1 VVWGSRLGWE
11 CEWEWELSWLWSLR
25 TNCSILEVSDMFSST
40 LEIAE
45 MSWVPPNKGVAYLSK
60 EAVRE
65 MSRSSGWE
73 RGGAY
78 GCWVW
83 IWLGVRLWVWVWVNG
98 ANPGG
103 PFTAKGCLGS
113 PCVELRWIGLLKY
126 SNLF

>member
-1 VVWGSRLGWE
+1 VVWGSRLVW
-11 CEWEWELSWLWSLR
+11 EWEWELELEWLWELR

-45 MSWVPPNKGVAYLSK
+45 MSWVPPNKGVGYLSK

-83 IWLGVRLWVWVWVNG
+83 FWLGVRLWVWVNG